1 MALDIFFCKNA
12 SLCSD
17 VHENNTDHEEDN
29 IDGTSDVEENDDKSA
44 GSHDIT
50 SQILDYINSPES
62 NSAMG
67 NHEDDE
73 SKSVKDADRDSGT
86 GEDKVSS
93 ILGSDEAGEDN
104 PEISPEEQG

>member
-1 MALDIFFCKNA
+1 M
-12 SLCSD
+12 
-17 VHENNTDHEEDN
+17 HENNTEHEEDD
-29 IDGTSDVEENDDKSA
+29 IEGTSDVDENDDKSA

-62 NSAMG
+62 NSAIG

-104 PEISPEEQG
+104 PEISPEEEG